1 MINAICTALQITLS
15 HCLVDFSP
23 FLCSPAFINAFLI
36 IQQSNMTVRT
46 HLFYLSV
53 IQCFS
58 DCSPQGFPDSR
69 GGASFIAHAQPESCK
84 KGIKSE
90 WGTAADM
97 LSVLLLYIH
106 AFQYNRRALLT
117 IHMKMVVV
125 GINLFYYCIKCISLY
140 EIKPVFWLVPSCV
153 LYSLIN
159 QDVLSTCKK
168 SHNADRILNKCWF
181 NVKAGKVD
189 WRLGWWRPLFS
200 LLRTDSLWI
209 TDTSFTACQKNYLN
223 STDLKATWHEL
234 II

>member
-1 MINAICTALQITLS
+1 
-15 HCLVDFSP
+15 
-23 FLCSPAFINAFLI
+23 
-36 IQQSNMTVRT
+36 MTVRR
-46 HLFYLSV
+46 HIFYLSV

-69 GGASFIAHAQPESCK
+69 GGGASFIAHAQPESCK

-97 LSVLLLYIH
+97 LSILLLYIH
-106 AFQYNRRALLT
+106 AFQYNPRALLT

-159 QDVLSTCKK
+159 HDVLSTSKK
-168 SHNADRILNKCWF
+168 SHNADRILNNCWF

-189 WRLGWWRPLFS
+189 YCTSWGDEGHYFHCSGLTVCGSPIPAS
-200 LLRTDSLWI
+200 LH
-209 TDTSFTACQKNYLN
+209 AKKNYLN
-223 STDLKATWHEL
+223 NTDLKATWHEP
-234 II
+234 IM